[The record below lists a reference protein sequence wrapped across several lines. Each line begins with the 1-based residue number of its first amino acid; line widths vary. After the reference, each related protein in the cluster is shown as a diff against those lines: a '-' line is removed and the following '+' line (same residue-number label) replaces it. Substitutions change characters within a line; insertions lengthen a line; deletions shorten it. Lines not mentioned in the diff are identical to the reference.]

1 MGWFEII
8 SLTIAGFLAGF
19 INTLAGGGSII
30 SLAMLVFLGLPAT
43 IANGTNRIAI
53 AIQTFTATAS
63 FRHQKVLDTK
73 KGIWLA
79 IPAVIGSVLGAW
91 IAVDINEEIFE
102 KAVAIVM
109 LFMLFFMFYQ
119 PEKWI
124 KEQKHLIEK
133 KITFRQVL
141 IFFIIGIYGGFIHVG
156 IGYFLLAAIVL
167 SAGYELVKANA
178 IKVLIVLLYTPFTIV
193 VFILNGSVN
202 WTYGLVMTVG
212 NVLGAFI
219 AARMAVSWGA
229 KFIRWIIVAVI
240 LVTSAHLLNLIDVG
254 KMMHN
259 LK

>member
-19 INTLAGGGSII
+19 INTLAGGGSVI

-43 IANGTNRIAI
+43 VANGTNRIAI

-109 LFMLFFMFYQ
+109 LFMLFFILYK
-119 PEKWI
+119 PERWI

-133 KITFRQVL
+133 KITIWQVF

-178 IKVLIVLLYTPFTIV
+178 IKVLIVLLYTPFTLV

-212 NVLGAFI
+212 NVLGAYI
-219 AARMAVSWGA
+219 AARMAVNRGA
-229 KFIRWIIVAVI
+229 VFVKWVIVVVI
-240 LVTSAHLLNLIDVG
+240 LVTCAHLFDLVDFSKLM
-254 KMMHN
+254 KT

>member
-19 INTLAGGGSII
+19 INTLAGGGSVI

-109 LFMLFFMFYQ
+109 LFMLFFILYK
-119 PEKWI
+119 PERWI

-133 KITFRQVL
+133 KITIWQVF

-178 IKVLIVLLYTPFTIV
+178 IKVLIVLLYTPFTLV

-212 NVLGAFI
+212 NVLGAYI
-219 AARMAVSWGA
+219 AARMAVNRGA
-229 KFIRWIIVAVI
+229 VFVKWVIVVVI
-240 LVTSAHLLNLIDVG
+240 LVTCAHLFDLVDFSKLM
-254 KMMHN
+254 KT

>member
-19 INTLAGGGSII
+19 INTLAGGGSVI
-30 SLAMLVFLGLPAT
+30 SLAMLMFLGLPAT
-43 IANGTNRIAI
+43 VANGTNRIAI
-53 AIQTFTATAS
+53 AIQTLTATAS

-73 KGIWLA
+73 KGFWLA
-79 IPAVIGSVLGAW
+79 VPAAIGSLLGAW

-102 KAVAIVM
+102 KAVAVVM
-109 LFMLFFMFYQ
+109 LFMLFAILYN
-119 PEKWI
+119 PDKWI

-133 KITFRQVL
+133 KITIWQVL
-141 IFFIIGIYGGFIHVG
+141 LFFVIGIYGGFIHVG

-178 IKVLIVLLYTPFTIV
+178 IKVLIVLLYTPFTLV
-193 VFILNGSVN
+193 VFIFNGSVN
-202 WTYGLVMTVG
+202 WIYGLVMTVG

-219 AARMAVSWGA
+219 AARMAVSRGA
-229 KFIRWIIVAVI
+229 SFVKWVIVAVI
-240 LVTSAHLLNLIDVG
+240 LVTSAHLFDLIDFS

>member
-19 INTLAGGGSII
+19 INTLAGGGSVI

-73 KGIWLA
+73 KGVWLA

-109 LFMLFFMFYQ
+109 LFMLFFILYK
-119 PEKWI
+119 PERWI

-133 KITFRQVL
+133 KITFWQVF

-178 IKVLIVLLYTPFTIV
+178 IKVLIVLLYTPFTLV

-212 NVLGAFI
+212 NVLGAYI
-219 AARMAVSWGA
+219 AARMAVNRGA
-229 KFIRWIIVAVI
+229 VFVKWVIVVVI
-240 LVTSAHLLNLIDVG
+240 LVTSAHLFDLIDFS
-254 KMMHN
+254 KLMKT

>member
-1 MGWFEII
+1 
-8 SLTIAGFLAGF
+8 
-19 INTLAGGGSII
+19 
-30 SLAMLVFLGLPAT
+30 LPAT

-109 LFMLFFMFYQ
+109 LFMLFFILYK
-119 PEKWI
+119 PERWI

-133 KITFRQVL
+133 KITIWQVF

-178 IKVLIVLLYTPFTIV
+178 IKVLIVLLYTPFTLV

-212 NVLGAFI
+212 NVLGAYI
-219 AARMAVSWGA
+219 AARMAVNRGA
-229 KFIRWIIVAVI
+229 VFVKWVIVVVI
-240 LVTSAHLLNLIDVG
+240 LVTCAHLFDLVDFSKLM
-254 KMMHN
+254 KT

>member
-19 INTLAGGGSII
+19 INTLAGGGSVI

-43 IANGTNRIAI
+43 VANGTNRIAI

-109 LFMLFFMFYQ
+109 LFMLFFILYK
-119 PEKWI
+119 PERWI

-133 KITFRQVL
+133 KITFWQVF

-178 IKVLIVLLYTPFTIV
+178 IKVLIVLLYTPFTLV

-212 NVLGAFI
+212 NVLGAYI
-219 AARMAVSWGA
+219 AARMAVNRGA
-229 KFIRWIIVAVI
+229 IFVKWVIVVVI
-240 LVTSAHLLNLIDVG
+240 LVTCAHLFDLVDFSKLM
-254 KMMHN
+254 KT